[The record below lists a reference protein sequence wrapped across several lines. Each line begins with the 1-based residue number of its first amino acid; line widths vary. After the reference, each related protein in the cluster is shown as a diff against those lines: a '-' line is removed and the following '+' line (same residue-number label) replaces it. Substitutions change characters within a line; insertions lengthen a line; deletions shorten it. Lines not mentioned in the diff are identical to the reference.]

1 MAGFWTPLQDQTI
14 AMTESKRNPDND
26 CGQDKPERWF
36 CPNCKEFR
44 YLDGS
49 EGYRCDPPRDCNSDS
64 FGDQNCGYVV
74 CSDCHTPLSDR
85 HLAPG
90 SDFL

>member
-1 MAGFWTPLQDQTI
+1 MK
-14 AMTESKRNPDND
+14 ESNPTHNND
-26 CGQDKPERWF
+26 SGSAESERWF

-49 EGYRCDPPRDCNSDS
+49 EGYRCDPPRDCPSES
-64 FGDQNCGYVV
+64 FGEQNCGYVV
-74 CSDCHTPLSDR
+74 CSECHTPLSDR

-90 SDFL
+90 SDLL